1 IKSQSR
7 TLGVMKDVQ
16 ADGSPS
22 KRTGESFT
30 CRIWVKDVLVAL
42 HDCGEIVLPAIIGR
56 GMAVK
61 KGLKYAK
68 IAEGGGG
75 ATVTDKDS

>member
-1 IKSQSR
+1 
-7 TLGVMKDVQ
+7 MKDVP

-30 CRIWVKDVLVAL
+30 CLIWVKDVLVAL
-42 HDCGEIVLPAIIGR
+42 YDCGEIVLPATIDVLE
-56 GMAVK
+56 GMDME

-68 IAEGGGG
+68 IADGGGG
-75 ATVTDKDS
+75 ATVTDKGS

>member
-1 IKSQSR
+1 
-7 TLGVMKDVQ
+7 MKDVP

-42 HDCGEIVLPAIIGR
+42 NDCGEIILPVIIDVLE